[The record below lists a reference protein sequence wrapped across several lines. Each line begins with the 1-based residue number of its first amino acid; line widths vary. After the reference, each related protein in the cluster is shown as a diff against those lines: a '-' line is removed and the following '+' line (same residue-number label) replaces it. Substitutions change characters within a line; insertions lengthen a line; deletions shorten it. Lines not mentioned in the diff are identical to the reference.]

1 MNEPPKAVE
10 VELKLLLPGRVAETP
25 IINLLRQN
33 KYDVQKIDPL
43 NNIDTY
49 MDTSDW
55 ALMKNKLSL
64 RYRLS
69 NNMAMYTLKSLGPIE
84 NGIANRMENE
94 ITLKNPAQTPAEITV
109 KPLKKQVKSLI
120 YPRKLLEQIV
130 IRTNRRRYLV
140 DSPEGTKFEL
150 DFDKSKFSASALEK
164 SRRSYQYH
172 QLEVE
177 VIDGTASALK
187 NLEKLLSDNF
197 GYLPATS
204 TKLQSAMT
212 SLKVKPLVKKVPQ
225 KFIVNL
231 DDRLDAALK
240 KILSIEFHW
249 FQQQLS
255 GVISDRDPE
264 FVHQARVATRR
275 MRSALILFHNS
286 LPESTAR
293 YFEERLKWLG
303 GLFGGVRDLDVFIIN
318 LTNYKDKL
326 GSFPKAERKALEG
339 VVIKRRRIPLKALKE
354 ALKSRRYQNFE
365 RRLKQF
371 LEAPCVDCPELP
383 LGMKKISE
391 VAPPNVTTKFET
403 VIGQGRKISTKSELP
418 EFHCLRIQVKR
429 LRYALEF
436 MAPAYGS
443 SLNDVILQTVRLQ
456 DNLGELQ
463 DTVFNQKLIKRI
475 LKDCKGKLLDD
486 ELIFILGEL
495 YQLQGEIAR
504 ERQKAFIDIWVP
516 FSSVQTI
523 ISLNKIFEEQLM
535 SGKTKGAI

>member
-1 MNEPPKAVE
+1 MNEPPKAIE
-10 VELKLLLPGRVAETP
+10 VELKLLLPGRFAETP
-25 IINLLRQN
+25 IVNLLRQN
-33 KYDVQKIDPL
+33 KYNVQKMDPVS
-43 NNIDTY
+43 NIDTY

-55 ALMKNKLSL
+55 VLMRNKLSL

-69 NNMAMYTLKSLGPIE
+69 NNTAMYTLKSIGPIE

-94 ITLKNPAQTPAEITV
+94 IKLKNPVRTPAEISSKT
-109 KPLKKQVKSLI
+109 LRKQVKSLI

-130 IRTNRRRYLV
+130 IHTNRRPYLV
-140 DSPEGTKFEL
+140 ESPDGTKFEL

-164 SRRSYQYH
+164 SRRAYQYH

-177 VIDGTASALK
+177 VIEGIPSALK
-187 NLEKLLSDNF
+187 DLEKLLSDNF

-212 SLKVKPLVKKVPQ
+212 CLKVKPLVKKVP
-225 KFIVNL
+225 KKYIVNL

-249 FQQQLS
+249 FQQQLP

-286 LPESTAR
+286 LPEPTAR

-303 GLFGGVRDLDVFIIN
+303 GLFGEVRDLDVFIIN
-318 LTNYKDKL
+318 LNGYKDKL
-326 GSFPKAERKALEG
+326 ESFPKAEKKALEG

-371 LEAPCVDCPELP
+371 LESPCVDCPELP
-383 LGMKKISE
+383 LGMKRISE
-391 VAPPNVTTKFET
+391 VAPSNVTTKFES
-403 VIGQGRKISTKSELP
+403 VSNQGRKVSTTSGLP

-429 LRYALEF
+429 LRYTLEF
-436 MAPAYGS
+436 MAPAYGK
-443 SLNDVILQTVRLQ
+443 SLNDVIMQTVRLQ

-475 LKDCKGKLLDD
+475 LKDFKGKMLDD
-486 ELIFILGEL
+486 RLIFILGEI

-504 ERQKAFIDIWVP
+504 EHQNTFKDIWIP
-516 FSSVQTI
+516 FSSEQMI
-523 ISLNKIFEEQLM
+523 ISLNKILNEQLV
-535 SGKTKGAI
+535 SSETKGAM

>member
-1 MNEPPKAVE
+1 
-10 VELKLLLPGRVAETP
+10 
-25 IINLLRQN
+25 
-33 KYDVQKIDPL
+33 
-43 NNIDTY
+43 
-49 MDTSDW
+49 
-55 ALMKNKLSL
+55 
-64 RYRLS
+64 
-69 NNMAMYTLKSLGPIE
+69 
-84 NGIANRMENE
+84 
-94 ITLKNPAQTPAEITV
+94 
-109 KPLKKQVKSLI
+109 
-120 YPRKLLEQIV
+120 
-130 IRTNRRRYLV
+130 
-140 DSPEGTKFEL
+140 
-150 DFDKSKFSASALEK
+150 
-164 SRRSYQYH
+164 
-172 QLEVE
+172 
-177 VIDGTASALK
+177 
-187 NLEKLLSDNF
+187 
-197 GYLPATS
+197 
-204 TKLQSAMT
+204 
-212 SLKVKPLVKKVPQ
+212 
-225 KFIVNL
+225 
-231 DDRLDAALK
+231 
-240 KILSIEFHW
+240 
-249 FQQQLS
+249 
-255 GVISDRDPE
+255 
-264 FVHQARVATRR
+264 
-275 MRSALILFHNS
+275 
-286 LPESTAR
+286 
-293 YFEERLKWLG
+293 LKWLG

-326 GSFPKAERKALEG
+326 ESFPKAEKKALEG
-339 VVIKRRRIPLKALKE
+339 VVIKRRRIPLKSLKE

-365 RRLKQF
+365 RRLTQF

>member
-1 MNEPPKAVE
+1 MNKPPKAVE
-10 VELKLLLPGRVAETP
+10 VELKLLLPDKIAETP
-25 IINLLRQN
+25 IVNLLRQN
-33 KYDVQKIDPL
+33 KYNVQKINPL
-43 NNIDTY
+43 SNIDTY

-69 NNMAMYTLKSLGPIE
+69 NNTAIYTLKSIGPIE

-94 ITLKNPAQTPAEITV
+94 ITLEKPAPKPTEITV
-109 KPLKKQVKSLI
+109 KPLKQQVKSLI

-130 IRTNRRRYLV
+130 IRTVRRRYLV
-140 DSPEGTKFEL
+140 DSPEGSKFEL

-164 SRRSYQYH
+164 PRRGYQYR

-177 VIDGTASALK
+177 VVDGTASALK
-187 NLEKLLSDNF
+187 DLGKLLSDNF
-197 GYLPATS
+197 GYPPATS

-212 SLKVKPLVKKVPQ
+212 SLKVQPLVKKVPK

-249 FQQQLS
+249 FQQQLP

-286 LPESTAR
+286 LPEPTAG

-303 GLFGGVRDLDVFIIN
+303 GLFGEVRDLDVFIIN
-318 LTNYKDKL
+318 LNGYKDKL
-326 GSFPKAERKALEG
+326 ESFPKAEKKALEG

-371 LEAPCVDCPELP
+371 LESPCVDCPELP
-383 LGMKKISE
+383 QGMKKISE
-391 VAPPNVTTKFET
+391 VAPSSIGTKFEN
-403 VIGQGRKISTKSELP
+403 VVEQGHKVSIKSELP
-418 EFHCLRIQVKR
+418 EFHCLRIQAKR

-475 LKDCKGKLLDD
+475 LKDFKGKLLDD
-486 ELIFILGEL
+486 RLIFVLGEI

-504 ERQKAFIDIWVP
+504 EHQKTFKDIWIP
-516 FSSVQTI
+516 FSSEQMI
-523 ISLNKIFEEQLM
+523 ISLNKTFKEQPV
-535 SGKTKGAI
+535 SGDTKGAT

>member
-1 MNEPPKAVE
+1 MNEPPKAIE

-25 IINLLRQN
+25 IVNLLRQN
-33 KYDVQKIDPL
+33 KYNVQKMDPVS
-43 NNIDTY
+43 NIDTY

-55 ALMKNKLSL
+55 VLMRNKLSL

-69 NNMAMYTLKSLGPIE
+69 NNTAMYTLKSIGPIE

-94 ITLKNPAQTPAEITV
+94 IKLKNPVRTPAEISSKT
-109 KPLKKQVKSLI
+109 LRKQVKSLI

-130 IRTNRRRYLV
+130 IHTNRRPYLV
-140 DSPEGTKFEL
+140 ESPDGTKFEL

-164 SRRSYQYH
+164 SRRAYQYH

-177 VIDGTASALK
+177 VIEGIPSALK
-187 NLEKLLSDNF
+187 DLEKLLSDNF

-212 SLKVKPLVKKVPQ
+212 YLKVKPLVKKVP
-225 KFIVNL
+225 KKYIVNL

-249 FQQQLS
+249 FQQQLP

-286 LPESTAR
+286 LPEPTAR

-303 GLFGGVRDLDVFIIN
+303 GLFGEVRDLDVFIIN
-318 LTNYKDKL
+318 LNGYKDKL
-326 GSFPKAERKALEG
+326 ESFPKAEKKALEG

-371 LEAPCVDCPELP
+371 LESPCVDCPELP
-383 LGMKKISE
+383 LGMKRISE
-391 VAPPNVTTKFET
+391 VAPSNVTTKFES
-403 VIGQGRKISTKSELP
+403 VSNQGRKVSTTSGLP

-429 LRYALEF
+429 LRYTLEF
-436 MAPAYGS
+436 MAPAYGK
-443 SLNDVILQTVRLQ
+443 SLNDVIMQTVRLQ

-475 LKDCKGKLLDD
+475 LKDFKGKMLDD
-486 ELIFILGEL
+486 RLIFILGEI

-504 ERQKAFIDIWVP
+504 EHQKTFKDIWIP
-516 FSSVQTI
+516 FSSEQMI
-523 ISLNKIFEEQLM
+523 ISLNKVLNEQLV
-535 SGKTKGAI
+535 SSETKGAI

>member
-1 MNEPPKAVE
+1 MNEPPKAIE

-25 IINLLRQN
+25 IVNLLRQN
-33 KYDVQKIDPL
+33 KYNVQKMDPVS
-43 NNIDTY
+43 NIDTY

-55 ALMKNKLSL
+55 VLMRNKLSL

-69 NNMAMYTLKSLGPIE
+69 NNTAMYTLKSIGPIE

-94 ITLKNPAQTPAEITV
+94 IKLKNPVRTPAEISSKT
-109 KPLKKQVKSLI
+109 LRKQVKSLI

-130 IRTNRRRYLV
+130 IHTNRRPYLV
-140 DSPEGTKFEL
+140 ESPDGTKFEL

-164 SRRSYQYH
+164 SRRAYQYH

-177 VIDGTASALK
+177 VIEGIPSALK
-187 NLEKLLSDNF
+187 DLEKLLSDNF

-212 SLKVKPLVKKVPQ
+212 CLKVKPLVKKVP
-225 KFIVNL
+225 KKYIVNL

-249 FQQQLS
+249 FQQQLP

-286 LPESTAR
+286 LPEPTAV

-303 GLFGGVRDLDVFIIN
+303 GLFGEVRDLDVFIIN
-318 LTNYKDKL
+318 LTNCKDKL
-326 GSFPKAERKALEG
+326 ESFPKAEKKALEG

-383 LGMKKISE
+383 LGMNKIRE
-391 VAPPNVTTKFET
+391 VAPSSITTKFES
-403 VIGQGRKISTKSELP
+403 VIEQGHKVSTKSELP
-418 EFHCLRIQVKR
+418 VFHCLRIQAKR

-436 MAPAYGS
+436 MAPAYGD

-486 ELIFILGEL
+486 QLVFILGEI

-504 ERQKAFIDIWVP
+504 EHQKTFKDIWIP
-516 FSSVQTI
+516 FSSGKMI
-523 ISLNKIFEEQLM
+523 ISLSKIFKEQP
-535 SGKTKGAI
+535 KEQDEIQ

>member
-1 MNEPPKAVE
+1 MNVPPKAVE

-33 KYDVQKIDPL
+33 KYSVQKMDPL

-69 NNMAMYTLKSLGPIE
+69 NNTAMYTLKSIGSIE

-94 ITLKNPAQTPAEITV
+94 VKLKNPVRTPAEISNKT
-109 KPLKKQVKSLI
+109 LRKQVKSLI
-120 YPRKLLEQIV
+120 FPRKLLEQIV
-130 IRTNRRRYLV
+130 ISTNRQPYLIE
-140 DSPEGTKFEL
+140 SPQGTKFEL
-150 DFDKSKFSASALEK
+150 AFDKSKFSAGALEK
-164 SRRSYQYH
+164 TRRAYQYH

-187 NLEKLLSDNF
+187 DVEKLLSDNF
-197 GYLPATS
+197 GYVPATS
-204 TKLQSAMT
+204 SKLQSAMT

-225 KFIVNL
+225 KFMVNL

-249 FQQQLS
+249 FQQQLP
-255 GVISDRDPE
+255 GAISDRDPE

-286 LPESTAR
+286 LPEPTAI
-293 YFEERLKWLG
+293 YFEDRLKWLG
-303 GLFGGVRDLDVFIIN
+303 GLFGEVRDLDVFIIN

-326 GSFPKAERKALEG
+326 ESFPKAERKALEG
-339 VVIKRRRIPLKALKE
+339 VVVKRRRIPLNALKE
-354 ALKSRRYQNFE
+354 ALKSRRFQNFE
-365 RRLKQF
+365 RRLKEF

-383 LGMKKISE
+383 LGMKKIRE
-391 VAPPNVTTKFET
+391 VAPPNVTTKFES
-403 VIGQGRKISTKSELP
+403 VIDQGRKISIKSELP

-436 MAPAYGS
+436 VAPAYGN

-456 DNLGELQ
+456 DNLGDLQ

-486 ELIFILGEL
+486 RLIFILGEI

-504 ERQKAFIDIWVP
+504 ERQKAFNDIWVP
-516 FSSVQTI
+516 FSSEQTM
-523 ISLNKIFEEQLM
+523 ISLNKIFKEQLI
-535 SGKTKGAI
+535 SRETKGAI

>member
-1 MNEPPKAVE
+1 
-10 VELKLLLPGRVAETP
+10 
-25 IINLLRQN
+25 
-33 KYDVQKIDPL
+33 
-43 NNIDTY
+43 
-49 MDTSDW
+49 
-55 ALMKNKLSL
+55 
-64 RYRLS
+64 
-69 NNMAMYTLKSLGPIE
+69 
-84 NGIANRMENE
+84 MENE
-94 ITLKNPAQTPAEITV
+94 TILKNPVQNPAEITV
-109 KPLKKQVKSLI
+109 KPLKKQVQSLI

-130 IRTNRRRYLV
+130 ISTIRRRYLV

-150 DFDKSKFSASALEK
+150 DFDKSKFSTGALEK
-164 SRRSYQYH
+164 PQCAYQYH

-187 NLEKLLSDNF
+187 DLAKLLSDNF

-212 SLKVKPLVKKVPQ
+212 CLKVKPLVKKVPK

-249 FQQQLS
+249 FQQQLP
-255 GVISDRDPE
+255 GAISDRDPE

-286 LPESTAR
+286 LPEPSAV

-303 GLFGGVRDLDVFIIN
+303 GLFGEVRDLDVFLIN

-326 GSFPKAERKALEG
+326 ESFPKAEKKALEG

-371 LEAPCVDCPELP
+371 LEAPCVDWPELP
-383 LGMKKISE
+383 LGMKKISD
-391 VAPPNVTTKFET
+391 VARSNIITKFES
-403 VIGQGRKISTKSELP
+403 VVAQGHNVSTQSELP
-418 EFHCLRIQVKR
+418 EFHCLRIQAKR

-436 MAPAYGS
+436 MAPAYGN

-486 ELIFILGEL
+486 QLIFILGEI

-504 ERQKAFIDIWVP
+504 EHQKTFKDIWIP
-516 FSSVQTI
+516 FSSEKII
-523 ISLNKIFEEQLM
+523 ISLNKIFKERPV
-535 SGKTKGAI
+535 SGGTKGAI

>member
-33 KYDVQKIDPL
+33 KYNVLKMDPL
-43 NNIDTY
+43 SNIDTY

-69 NNMAMYTLKSLGPIE
+69 NNTAMYTLKSIGPIE

-94 ITLKNPAQTPAEITV
+94 IKLKSPVRTPAEISS
-109 KPLKKQVKSLI
+109 KPLRKQVKNLI
-120 YPRKLLEQIV
+120 YPRKLLEQVV
-130 IRTNRRRYLV
+130 IRTNRRPYLV
-140 DSPEGTKFEL
+140 ESPEGNKFEL
-150 DFDKSKFSASALEK
+150 DFDQSKFSAGALEK
-164 SRRSYQYH
+164 PRRAYQYH
-172 QLEVE
+172 QLELE
-177 VIDGTASALK
+177 VIEGTASALK
-187 NLEKLLSDNF
+187 DLEKLLSDNF
-197 GYLPATS
+197 GYLPATTS
-204 TKLQSAMT
+204 KLQAAMT

-249 FQQQLS
+249 FQQQLP
-255 GVISDRDPE
+255 GAISDRDPE

-286 LPESTAR
+286 LPEPTAK
-293 YFEERLKWLG
+293 YFEERLKSLG
-303 GLFGGVRDLDVFIIN
+303 GLFGEVRDLDVFIIN

-326 GSFPKAERKALEG
+326 ESFPKSERKALEG
-339 VVIKRRRIPLKALKE
+339 VVNKRRRVPLTALKE
-354 ALKSRRYQNFE
+354 ALKSRRFQNFE
-365 RRLKQF
+365 RRLTEF
-371 LEAPCVDCPELP
+371 LEAPCTDCPELP
-383 LGMKKISE
+383 YGMEKIRE
-391 VAPPNVTTKFET
+391 VAQPNVTTKFGS
-403 VIGQGRKISTKSELP
+403 VIDQGHKISTKSELT

-436 MAPAYGS
+436 MAPAYGK
-443 SLNDVILQTVRLQ
+443 SLNEVILQTVRLQ
-456 DNLGELQ
+456 DNLGDLQ

-475 LKDCKGKLLDD
+475 LKDCKGKLPDD
-486 ELIFILGEL
+486 QLIFILGEI

-504 ERQKAFIDIWVP
+504 ERQKEFNDLWVP
-516 FSSVQTI
+516 LSSEQTI
-523 ISLNKIFEEQLM
+523 ISLNKVLEAQMVSSE
-535 SGKTKGAI
+535 TKGVI

>member
-1 MNEPPKAVE
+1 MNEPPKATE

-33 KYDVQKIDPL
+33 KYNVQKIDAVS
-43 NNIDTY
+43 NIDTY

-69 NNMAMYTLKSLGPIE
+69 NNTAMYTLKSLGLIE

-94 ITLKNPAQTPAEITV
+94 ITLKSPARTPAQITV
-109 KPLKKQVKSLI
+109 KPLKKQIQSLI

-130 IRTNRRRYLV
+130 ISTIRRRYLV
-140 DSPEGTKFEL
+140 DSPDGTKFEL

-164 SRRSYQYH
+164 PRRAYQYH
-172 QLEVE
+172 ELEVE
-177 VIDGTASALK
+177 VINGTTSALK
-187 NLEKLLSDNF
+187 DLAKLLSDNF
-197 GYLPATS
+197 GYLPATM

-225 KFIVNL
+225 KFVVNL

-249 FQQQLS
+249 FQQQLP
-255 GVISDRDPE
+255 GAISDRDPE

-286 LPESTAR
+286 LPEPTAI

-303 GLFGGVRDLDVFIIN
+303 GLFGEVRDLDVFLIN
-318 LTNYKDKL
+318 LTDYKDKL
-326 GSFPKAERKALEG
+326 ESFPKAEKKALEG
-339 VVIKRRRIPLKALKE
+339 LVIKRRRIPLKALKE
-354 ALKSRRYQNFE
+354 GLKSRRYQNFE

-371 LEAPCVDCPELP
+371 LEAPCMDCPELP

-391 VAPPNVTTKFET
+391 IAPSNVTTKFES
-403 VIGQGRKISTKSELP
+403 VIEQGHKVSTQSELP
-418 EFHCLRIQVKR
+418 VFHCLRIQVKR

-436 MAPAYGS
+436 MAPAYGN

-486 ELIFILGEL
+486 RLIFILGEI

-504 ERQKAFIDIWVP
+504 EHQKTFNGIWIP
-516 FSSVQTI
+516 FSSEQTI
-523 ISLNKIFEEQLM
+523 VSLNKIFEKQM
-535 SGKTKGAI
+535 VPSDTKGAI

>member
-25 IINLLRQN
+25 IMNLLRQN
-33 KYDVQKIDPL
+33 KYNVQKMDTVS
-43 NNIDTY
+43 NIDTY

-69 NNMAMYTLKSLGPIE
+69 NNTAMYTLKSIGPME

-94 ITLKNPAQTPAEITV
+94 IKLKNPVRTPAEISSKT
-109 KPLKKQVKSLI
+109 LRKQVKSLI
-120 YPRKLLEQIV
+120 FPRKLLEQIV
-130 IRTNRRRYLV
+130 IRTNRRPYLV
-140 DSPEGTKFEL
+140 ESPEGTKFEL
-150 DFDKSKFSASALEK
+150 DFDKSNFSASALEK
-164 SRRSYQYH
+164 PRRAYQYH

-187 NLEKLLSDNF
+187 EVEKLLSDNF
-197 GYLPATS
+197 GYVPATS
-204 TKLQSAMT
+204 SKLQSAMT
-212 SLKVKPLVKKVPQ
+212 SLKVKPLIKKVPQ

-231 DDRLDAALK
+231 DDRLDVALK

-249 FQQQLS
+249 FQQQLP
-255 GVISDRDPE
+255 GAISDRDPE

-286 LPESTAR
+286 LPESTAG
-293 YFEERLKWLG
+293 YLEGRLKWLG
-303 GLFGGVRDLDVFIIN
+303 GLFGEVRDLDVFIIN

-326 GSFPKAERKALEG
+326 ESFPKAERKTLEG
-339 VVIKRRRIPLKALKE
+339 VVIKRRRIPLNALKE
-354 ALKSRRYQNFE
+354 ALKSRRFQNFE
-365 RRLKQF
+365 RRLKEF

-383 LGMKKISE
+383 LGMKKIYE
-391 VAPPNVTTKFET
+391 VAPPNVTTKFES
-403 VIGQGRKISTKSELP
+403 VIDQGHKISIKSELP

-436 MAPAYGS
+436 MAPAYGN
-443 SLNDVILQTVRLQ
+443 SLDNVILQTVRLQ
-456 DNLGELQ
+456 DNLGEIQ

-486 ELIFILGEL
+486 QLIFILGEI

-504 ERQKAFIDIWVP
+504 ERQKAFNDLWVP
-516 FSSVQTI
+516 LSSEQTI
-523 ISLNKIFEEQLM
+523 ISLNKIFKEQLI
-535 SGKTKGAI
+535 SRETKGAI

>member
-1 MNEPPKAVE
+1 MNKPPKVVE
-10 VELKLLLPGRVAETP
+10 VELKLLLPDRVAETP
-25 IINLLRQN
+25 IVNLLRQN
-33 KYDVQKIDPL
+33 KYNVQKIDPL
-43 NNIDTY
+43 SNIDTY

-69 NNMAMYTLKSLGPIE
+69 NNTAMYTLKSLGPIE

-94 ITLKNPAQTPAEITV
+94 ITLKNPVPNPTEITI
-109 KPLKKQVKSLI
+109 KPLKNQVKSLI

-130 IRTNRRRYLV
+130 ISTIRRRYLV
-140 DSPEGTKFEL
+140 DSPDGTKFEI

-164 SRRSYQYH
+164 PRRAYQYH

-187 NLEKLLSDNF
+187 DLAKLLSDNF

-212 SLKVKPLVKKVPQ
+212 CLKVKPLVKKVPK

-231 DDRLDAALK
+231 DDRLDTALK

-249 FQQQLS
+249 FQQQLP
-255 GVISDRDPE
+255 GAISDRDPE

-286 LPESTAR
+286 LPEPTAV

-303 GLFGGVRDLDVFIIN
+303 GLFGEVRDLDVFIIN
-318 LTNYKDKL
+318 LTNCKDKL
-326 GSFPKAERKALEG
+326 ESFPKAEKKALEG

-354 ALKSRRYQNFE
+354 ALKSRCYQNFE

-383 LGMKKISE
+383 LGMNKIRE
-391 VAPPNVTTKFET
+391 VAPSSITTKFES
-403 VIGQGRKISTKSELP
+403 VIEQGHKVSTKSELP
-418 EFHCLRIQVKR
+418 VFHCLRIQAKR

-436 MAPAYGS
+436 MAPAYGD

-486 ELIFILGEL
+486 QLVFILGEI

-504 ERQKAFIDIWVP
+504 ERQKAFNDLWVP
-516 FSSVQTI
+516 LSSEQTI
-523 ISLNKIFEEQLM
+523 ISLNKIFKEQLI
-535 SGKTKGAI
+535 SRETKGAI

>member
-1 MNEPPKAVE
+1 MNEPPKTTE

-33 KYDVQKIDPL
+33 KYNVQKIDPL
-43 NNIDTY
+43 SNVDTY

-64 RYRLS
+64 RYRVS
-69 NNMAMYTLKSLGPIE
+69 NNTAMYTLKSLGPIE
-84 NGIANRMENE
+84 NGIANRAENE
-94 ITLKNPAQTPAEITV
+94 ITLKSPARTPAQITV
-109 KPLKKQVKSLI
+109 KPLKKQIQSLI

-130 IRTNRRRYLV
+130 ISTIRRRYLV
-140 DSPEGTKFEL
+140 DSPDGTKFEL
-150 DFDKSKFSASALEK
+150 DFDKSKFSANALEK
-164 SRRSYQYH
+164 PRRAYQYH

-177 VIDGTASALK
+177 VIEGTASALK
-187 NLEKLLSDNF
+187 DLAKLLSDNF

-212 SLKVKPLVKKVPQ
+212 CLKVKPLVKKVPQ

-249 FQQQLS
+249 FQQQLP

-275 MRSALILFHNS
+275 MRSALILFHNT
-286 LPESTAR
+286 LPEPTAR

-303 GLFGGVRDLDVFIIN
+303 GLFGRVRDLDVFIIN

-326 GSFPKAERKALEG
+326 ESFPKAEKKALEG

-371 LEAPCVDCPELP
+371 LEAPCVDCLELP
-383 LGMKKISE
+383 MGMKKISE
-391 VAPPNVTTKFET
+391 VAPSNVTTKFEN
-403 VIGQGRKISTKSELP
+403 VVEQGHKVSTKSELP

-436 MAPAYGS
+436 MAPAYGN

-486 ELIFILGEL
+486 RLIFILGEI

-504 ERQKAFIDIWVP
+504 ERQKAFNDLWVP
-516 FSSVQTI
+516 LSSEQTI
-523 ISLNKIFEEQLM
+523 ISLNKIFKEQL
-535 SGKTKGAI
+535 I

>member
-10 VELKLLLPGRVAETP
+10 VELKLLLPGRVAEAP

-33 KYDVQKIDPL
+33 KYNVQKMDPL
-43 NNIDTY
+43 SNIDTY

-55 ALMKNKLSL
+55 ALMRNKLSL

-69 NNMAMYTLKSLGPIE
+69 NNAAMYTLKSIGPIE

-94 ITLKNPAQTPAEITV
+94 VKLKNPVRAPAEISSKT
-109 KPLKKQVKSLI
+109 LRKQIKNLI

-130 IRTNRRRYLV
+130 IHTNRRPYLV
-140 DSPEGTKFEL
+140 ESPNGTKFEL
-150 DFDKSKFSASALEK
+150 DFDKSIFSASALEK
-164 SRRSYQYH
+164 PRRPYQYH

-177 VIDGTASALK
+177 VIDGTPSALK
-187 NLEKLLSDNF
+187 DLEELLSDNF
-197 GYLPATS
+197 GYVPATS

-212 SLKVKPLVKKVPQ
+212 SLKVKPLVKKVPK

-231 DDRLDAALK
+231 NDGLDAALK

-249 FQQQLS
+249 FQLQLP

-275 MRSALILFHNS
+275 MRAALILFHNS
-286 LPESTAR
+286 LPEPTAIF
-293 YFEERLKWLG
+293 FEERLKWLG

-318 LTNYKDKL
+318 LTNYRDKL
-326 GSFPKAERKALEG
+326 ENFPKAEKKALKG
-339 VVIKRRRIPLKALKE
+339 VVSKRRRIPLKALKE

-365 RRLKQF
+365 RRLIQF
-371 LEAPCVDCPELP
+371 LEEPCIDRPELP

-391 VAPPNVTTKFET
+391 VAPPNVITKFKST
-403 VIGQGRKISTKSELP
+403 VEQGHKVSTKSELP

-443 SLNDVILQTVRLQ
+443 SLNDVILQTIRLQ

-486 ELIFILGEL
+486 QLIFILGEI

-504 ERQKAFIDIWVP
+504 ERQKAFNDIWVP
-516 FSSVQTI
+516 FSSEQTT
-523 ISLNKIFEEQLM
+523 ISLNKIFAEKPVSSQ
-535 SGKTKGAI
+535 TKGAT